1 MINNYK
7 RKSIFPL
14 NFKALD
20 ILLDSF
26 IFIVIRKYI
35 FGDDHQHLSGGLL
48 FHSGVIDRIGASTHN
63 EEEIKKGKVKYNMD
77 KTERGEIFEQ
87 IYYDKV
93 YHTYTFLDLLFIANE
108 KKDSI
113 NVATHIKNFKEYKE
127 KEKK

>member
-1 MINNYK
+1 LINNYK

-14 NFKALD
+14 NIKALE

-108 KKDSI
+108 KKDEL
-113 NVATHIKNFKEYKE
+113 NVATHLKNFKEYKE